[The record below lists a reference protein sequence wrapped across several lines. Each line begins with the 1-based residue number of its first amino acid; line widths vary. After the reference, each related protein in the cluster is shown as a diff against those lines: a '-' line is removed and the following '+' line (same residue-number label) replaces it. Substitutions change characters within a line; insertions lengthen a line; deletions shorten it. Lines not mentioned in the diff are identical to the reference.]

1 MGKDLQK
8 AKYYYELAAMG
19 GNVKARYNLGN
30 LEKRAGDVD
39 SAVKHWMISAAAG
52 DDNSM
57 KAIHDGYTYGHVTE
71 DDIEKAWHA
80 HKEARNEMKSEQR
93 DAAEV
98 SEI

>member
-8 AKYYYELAAMG
+8 AKYYYELAATG
-19 GNVKARYNLGN
+19 GNVKGRYNLGK
-30 LEKRAGDVD
+30 LEKRAGNVD

-57 KAIHDGYTYGHVTE
+57 KAIHDGYTY

-80 HKEARNEMKSEQR
+80 HKKARNEMKSEQR